1 MSRQLTSV
9 LAITLVIGCI
19 VGCRYLFEPGDPAST
34 QPTTKPTPQQLV
46 ADARIQIEATI
57 KTFDLLD
64 KAGLLKLSAD
74 QRKLAGEIRAKLP
87 AALDAAEMAVQL
99 NPDVK
104 DPLATVNA
112 LLEAYVKIRDA
123 GHTE

>member
-19 VGCRYLFEPGDPAST
+19 VGCRYLFEPGDPATT
-34 QPTTKPTPQQLV
+34 QPTTQPTPQPLV

-57 KTFDLLD
+57 KTCDLLD

-112 LLEAYVKIRDA
+112 LREAYVKIRDA